1 MTDDGL
7 DQASTPAGFSY
18 GYDDFASTQTGWLAC
33 CASPFMTLNQP
44 DAMVD
49 LKILGPKQPGGGK
62 PKPPPPPPPPPGGKP
77 APPEGDDLITKVLM
91 PIAEELNLPIAFKF
105 GAMRGVNPSLR
116 TVSDEATAPS
126 AATATATATAMSCGL
141 WAVGCGL
148 CVCASSRRVNRRAR
162 TPWRWRTW
170 APSAA
175 CARTSRASSSW
186 RRSSRART
194 STRRRSSPTSSP
206 TSTCTYRRL
215 PQLPQLPACLRND
228 ALTDMTTVRAA
239 LGGGLRVAARRL

>member
-148 CVCASSRRVNRRAR
+148 CVCASSRRAASIAGPGRRGGGGRGLPPPPVHGLPAR
-162 TPWRWRTW
+162 QVPGDVPL
-170 APSAA
+170 APEP
-175 CARTSRASSSW
+175 ARGGGPRQQV
-186 RRSSRART
+186 R
-194 STRRRSSPTSSP
+194 
-206 TSTCTYRRL
+206 
-215 PQLPQLPACLRND
+215 QLPPVPIDAYLNCLNCLLACG
-228 ALTDMTTVRAA
+228 TMH
-239 LGGGLRVAARRL
+239 

>member
-126 AATATATATAMSCGL
+126 AATATATATA
-141 WAVGCGL
+141 
-148 CVCASSRRVNRRAR
+148 
-162 TPWRWRTW
+162 
-170 APSAA
+170 
-175 CARTSRASSSW
+175 
-186 RRSSRART
+186 
-194 STRRRSSPTSSP
+194 
-206 TSTCTYRRL
+206 
-215 PQLPQLPACLRND
+215 
-228 ALTDMTTVRAA
+228 
-239 LGGGLRVAARRL
+239 